1 MVLIS
6 LDGVNIYTFF
16 FDLPEKHHRTRKHD
30 HIHEVFI
37 ADSSHDS
44 CHFGRRNWHGTQSTQ
59 NDEIAHAGHCYLL
72 VQSEVSR
79 SPYGRD
85 DLKVQCLS
93 ADIFCDEARQT
104 K

>member
-44 CHFGRRNWHGTQSTQ
+44 CHFGRRNWHG
-59 NDEIAHAGHCYLL
+59 I
-72 VQSEVSR
+72 
-79 SPYGRD
+79 
-85 DLKVQCLS
+85 
-93 ADIFCDEARQT
+93 
-104 K
+104 